1 LRKRR
6 PVPIQDLVLTR
17 LRRDERGFGLLEL
30 LMAMTMLAV
39 GLLAVIAAFSSG
51 AFALKRASQTAT
63 ASALGDKQMELYRAI
78 RYDAITLEPG
88 LVTTAGGDA
97 LYAANG
103 PSGTVDAT
111 CADAAK
117 TECKPMQTVTG
128 PDKRTYRID
137 TYVVRTSLTNTR
149 EFKTVR
155 VIVRDGD
162 NLSRTL
168 VREESTFDLATG
180 T

>member
-1 LRKRR
+1 M
-6 PVPIQDLVLTR
+6 LTR
-17 LRRDERGFGLLEL
+17 LRRDEQGFGLVEL
-30 LMAMTMLAV
+30 LMAMTMLSI

-63 ASALGDKQMELYRAI
+63 ATALGDKQMELYRAI
-78 RYDAITLEPG
+78 RYDAIGLEPG
-88 LVTTAGGDA
+88 LVTTANADA

-103 PSGTVDAT
+103 PSGTVDT
-111 CADAAK
+111 SCADATK

-128 PDKRTYRID
+128 PDNRTYRID
-137 TYVVRTSLTNTR
+137 TYVVRSSLSNTR

-155 VIVRDGD
+155 VIVRDGSD
-162 NLSRTL
+162 LSRAL
-168 VREESTFDLATG
+168 VREDSTFDLATG